1 MRAVDR
7 GGNHRLEDISA
18 LARVHGLVLRRSTFI
33 DSGHLGVNRRAGSG
47 LAMHHSVQP
56 APAAPGAM
64 NACVS
69 SI

>member
-1 MRAVDR
+1 M
-7 GGNHRLEDISA
+7 
-18 LARVHGLVLRRSTFI
+18 
-33 DSGHLGVNRRAGSG
+33 DSGHRGVNRRAGPG
-47 LAMHHSVQP
+47 LAMHHCLQP

>member
-1 MRAVDR
+1 M
-7 GGNHRLEDISA
+7 
-18 LARVHGLVLRRSTFI
+18 
-33 DSGHLGVNRRAGSG
+33 DSGHLSVNRRAGSG
-47 LAMHHSVQP
+47 LPMHHCMQP

>member
-1 MRAVDR
+1 M
-7 GGNHRLEDISA
+7 E
-18 LARVHGLVLRRSTFI
+18 AR
-33 DSGHLGVNRRAGSG
+33 HLGVNRGAGSG
-47 LAMHHSVQP
+47 LAMHHCVQP